1 MGSKEGFIELK
12 SSLDRRLPKGS
23 GISNGYSAE
32 DFSVDMPLSNKVKDE
47 SLPTRQQQK
56 IKWMCVFAASLIV
69 ILSVDIGSLV
79 KVGHENKGV
88 LKKSRTQVLS
98 IKQNQIQNYIDG
110 TGLMLSV
117 HVTHHGG
124 TYFCSQMKR
133 VGKCPNFACMRGSVR
148 KNQTSNWPLDDPII
162 GDTEWSIRNSS
173 PWKFNE
179 TSVVVEAFRKYF
191 HMISWEF
198 DDRWGR
204 LASTNWHH
212 PHLLSV
218 VIMRDPLERFMA
230 GGKCGKF
237 HQSIKKDLAQD
248 PSLNHLY
255 WQYAN
260 DKCAD
265 NFALRVFT
273 GSPGCCNGKATNI
286 TYLEQAKQQLDQFTI
301 IIDQTCETESILA
314 MSRLL
319 HLNLTVDD
327 TSSNKHMVRSHP
339 PMRERL
345 NNDTLYEYLQEK
357 FKLDI
362 ELYEYAKSISV
373 LDCSTMTLTRGE

>member
-1 MGSKEGFIELK
+1 MGSIEGFIKLP
-12 SSLDRRLPKGS
+12 DRRHPKGS
-23 GISNGYSAE
+23 FMSNACSAE
-32 DFSVDMPLSNKVKDE
+32 DFSVIMSLSNKMNDQ
-47 SLPTRQQQK
+47 SMPTHQQQK
-56 IKWMCVFAASLIV
+56 MKWMYFFAA
-69 ILSVDIGSLV
+69 ILVVFLCVDIGILG
-79 KVGHENKGV
+79 KVANENKGIIE
-88 LKKSRTQVLS
+88 KRHPQVLS
-98 IKQNQIQNYIDG
+98 IKQSQIQNYIDG

-133 VGKCPNFACMRGSVR
+133 VGKSPKFACMRGSFL
-148 KNQTSNWPLDDPII
+148 KNKTSNWPLDDPII
-162 GDTEWSIRNSS
+162 GDMEWSIRNSS

-198 DDRWGR
+198 DVRWGR
-204 LASTNWHH
+204 LSSTNWHH
-212 PHLLSV
+212 PNLLSV

-230 GGKCGKF
+230 EGKCGKF

-260 DKCAD
+260 DRCAD

-273 GSPGCCNGKATNI
+273 GSPGCCNGEATNI
-286 TYLEQAKQQLDQFTI
+286 TYLEQAKRQLDQFTI
-301 IIDQTCETESILA
+301 IIDQTCETESIVA
-314 MSRLL
+314 MSSLL
-319 HLNLTVDD
+319 HLNLTVED
-327 TSSNKHMVRSHP
+327 TSSTKHLVQSHP

-373 LDCSTMTLTRGE
+373 LDCSTVTMTRGE